1 MWGVVGAIGWTW
13 LSHPGPGLSF
23 LPFYGDSFSYKA
35 TLKNTIISP
44 VQLIICFT
52 VYMQNYYYFTKT
64 NVNFIPGALGKTEVP
79 PIPPSNSTPFPSIT
93 VRLLLWHMSPNDL
106 CQNPQNLFNPHL
118 CNMVWLLFKS
128 ISLLSP
134 QLVSFCFL
142 LCNLLSSSMLMFL
155 SGYLIYLSTPHSVCK
170 IYLLCFKYTTS
181 MDRQIRDSGPGLS

>member
-35 TLKNTIISP
+35 TLKNTIIFP
-44 VQLIICFT
+44 VQLIICFM

-79 PIPPSNSTPFPSIT
+79 PIPPSNSIPFPSIT

-106 CQNPQNLFNPHL
+106 CQNPQNLIFATWYGYFLKALAYYHPS
-118 CNMVWLLFKS
+118 WFLFAFFFA
-128 ISLLSP
+128 ISSP
-134 QLVSFCFL
+134 LPCGCS
-142 LCNLLSSSMLMFL
+142 
-155 SGYLIYLSTPHSVCK
+155 
-170 IYLLCFKYTTS
+170 
-181 MDRQIRDSGPGLS
+181 